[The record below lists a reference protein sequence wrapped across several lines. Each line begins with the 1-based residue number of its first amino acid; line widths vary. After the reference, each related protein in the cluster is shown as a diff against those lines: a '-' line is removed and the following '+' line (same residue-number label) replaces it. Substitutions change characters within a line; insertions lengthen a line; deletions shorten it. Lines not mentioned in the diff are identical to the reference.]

1 MAKIIEIQ
9 MTPTWVDYGENRAC
23 YLIERVDVDK
33 YLHGKTFRKKIAN
46 MTYEIRFEKEH
57 IIIREGISVLCEFS
71 LKTSKGK
78 KHQEYRVQKGLKVL
92 GELSEEIRK
101 TVTEQQKK
109 RSEWLSQDSL
119 LFSL

>member
-9 MTPTWVDYGENRAC
+9 MTPTWVDHGENGAC

-46 MTYEIRFEKEH
+46 MTYEVRFEKEH

-71 LKTSKGK
+71 LKTS
-78 KHQEYRVQKGLKVL
+78 RV
-92 GELSEEIRK
+92 
-101 TVTEQQKK
+101 
-109 RSEWLSQDSL
+109 
-119 LFSL
+119 